1 MAWYDNSVI
10 YHIYP
15 LGLCGCPHEND
26 GKERHCFD
34 KLNDW
39 ATHAARLGFTCI
51 YIGPLFESEGHG
63 YETTDYRRVDRR
75 LGTNNDFK
83 DFVAH
88 CHKLGVKVIV
98 DGVFNH
104 TGRSFFAFED
114 IRKHRE
120 GSQYLDWYCNVNFWG
135 NTEYNDGF
143 SYDNWGGYN
152 LLAKLNMNNP
162 TVRNYHFDTVR
173 FWVNEFDIDGIRLDA
188 ADVLDH
194 NFMRELRGVT
204 NGLKPDFWLMG
215 EVIHG
220 DYSRWANGDMLHS
233 VTNYELHK
241 GLYSGHN
248 DHNYFEIA
256 HTVKRLSGIC
266 GNTRLYTFVD
276 NHDVERIYTKLNNKA
291 HMKNVTLLDYTLPG
305 IPSIYYGSEF
315 GIEGRKGG
323 GDDWVLRPCLEL
335 SDFDENAP
343 LPSLIARLG
352 ELKKEFR
359 ELTDGEYKELTLT
372 TRQFAYSR
380 TLGGSTVITVLNN
393 DDAPAHI
400 EIPLPIDANSAVSLL
415 DCETSHPEVIAE
427 PAEEE
432 NEVVQENNIRYTM
445 NVTESAAA
453 AFDAAEL
460 ADLMKKINRN
470 IEENKDASEML
481 ARAKTKLERLIDDMK
496 NISEV
501 VDSLTPHTVM
511 AAPVPVTVS
520 GGTAFRIEG
529 RTLIVDLAANDG
541 EVIWC
546 K

>member
-1 MAWYDNSVI
+1 
-10 YHIYP
+10 
-15 LGLCGCPHEND
+15 
-26 GKERHCFD
+26 
-34 KLNDW
+34 
-39 ATHAARLGFTCI
+39 
-51 YIGPLFESEGHG
+51 
-63 YETTDYRRVDRR
+63 
-75 LGTNNDFK
+75 
-83 DFVAH
+83 
-88 CHKLGVKVIV
+88 
-98 DGVFNH
+98 
-104 TGRSFFAFED
+104 
-114 IRKHRE
+114 
-120 GSQYLDWYCNVNFWG
+120 
-135 NTEYNDGF
+135 
-143 SYDNWGGYN
+143 
-152 LLAKLNMNNP
+152 
-162 TVRNYHFDTVR
+162 
-173 FWVNEFDIDGIRLDA
+173 
-188 ADVLDH
+188 
-194 NFMRELRGVT
+194 
-204 NGLKPDFWLMG
+204 
-215 EVIHG
+215 
-220 DYSRWANGDMLHS
+220 
-233 VTNYELHK
+233 LHK